1 VAEGRLRQ
9 TAGHSI
15 AASRERRV
23 RKLRH
28 FIRIL
33 HFSFSIFHFEFSL
46 NHPMK
51 RLAYIFG
58 TIAILAGLQWL
69 ASSFLLEGPFRQ
81 GPYYYQI
88 LVLAGVNIILAVSL
102 NLTNGIAGQFSIGH
116 AGFFAVGAYV
126 AASLT
131 YYAGPAIRGVAA
143 FLPPMGQDAV
153 LLLLALAA
161 AAIATALTGLLVG
174 IPSLRLRG
182 DYLAIVTLGFGEIIR
197 VLILNIDAVGGARGF
212 SGIPKLSSFFWV
224 YLLAAAA
231 IAAVWNLVR
240 SSYGRAFLAIRENEI
255 AAQAMGIDVTRH
267 KVLAFVIGAMFAG
280 MAGCLF
286 GHYTMYLHTNSFT
299 FVKSFEII
307 IMIAIGGLGSI
318 EGAVLGAVLLTVL
331 PEAFRGFDS
340 YRMIIYSLALIL
352 IMIYRPQGILG
363 NKSLFGRKK
372 TGANVGIGAST
383 GAAAPPGKT

>member
-1 VAEGRLRQ
+1 
-9 TAGHSI
+9 
-15 AASRERRV
+15 
-23 RKLRH
+23 
-28 FIRIL
+28 
-33 HFSFSIFHFEFSL
+33 
-46 NHPMK
+46 MK

-126 AASLT
+126 SASLT
-131 YYAGPAIRGVAA
+131 YYAGPAIRGMLP

-153 LLLLALAA
+153 LLLSALAA
-161 AAIATALTGLLVG
+161 AAVATALAGLLVG

-231 IAAVWNLVR
+231 IVTVWNLVR

-267 KVLAFVIGAMFAG
+267 KVLAFVIGAVFAG

-340 YRMIIYSLALIL
+340 YRMIIYSMALIL

-363 NKSLFGRKK
+363 NKSLFGRK
-372 TGANVGIGAST
+372 GAKAPK
-383 GAAAPPGKT
+383 AATLDAGKT